1 MASIEDK
8 RFLNVDSFS
17 FPFFRAKDAA
27 INVNTVTCAV
37 NAFVDATPISG
48 PAWVYEPA
56 SVILEIEDP
65 TTLQIPRIVALC
77 LLPTQEPP

>member
-1 MASIEDK
+1 MASIDDK

-17 FPFFRAKDAA
+17 FPFFLAKDAA

-48 PAWVYEPA
+48 PACV
-56 SVILEIEDP
+56 
-65 TTLQIPRIVALC
+65 
-77 LLPTQEPP
+77 